1 MSKKSGLGKF
11 LAGAA
16 IGAGLGILFAPKK
29 GSETRA
35 IFKEKLDDLMIQIK
49 KIDVEEIKEEF
60 EDRIQE
66 IKEELADLDR
76 EKVLELAKEKA
87 IQLKNKSQELV
98 DLAID
103 KGTPILRDMA
113 EDVKAKTLEPLFFA
127 ILAAET
133 IVLVSPEPEMAMIQ
147 SSA

>member
-1 MSKKSGLGKF
+1 MSKKSGFGKF

-35 IFKEKLDDLMIQIK
+35 ILKEKLDDLMIQIK

-66 IKEELADLDR
+66 IKEELAELDK

-87 IQLKNKSQELV
+87 VQLKNKAQELV
-98 DLAID
+98 DLAIE

-113 EDVKAKTLEPLFFA
+113 EDVKVKTLEVSKQVVKKL
-127 ILAAET
+127 ET
-133 IVLVSPEPEMAMIQ
+133 KETK
-147 SSA
+147 

>member
-1 MSKKSGLGKF
+1 MSKKGSGFGKF

-35 IFKEKLDDLMIQIK
+35 ILKEKLDDLMIQIK

-66 IKEELADLDR
+66 IKEELADLDK

-87 IQLKNKSQELV
+87 VQLKNKAQELV
-98 DLAID
+98 DLAIE

-113 EDVKAKTLEPLFFA
+113 EDVKVKTLEVSKQVVKKL
-127 ILAAET
+127 ET
-133 IVLVSPEPEMAMIQ
+133 KEKAK
-147 SSA
+147 

>member
-1 MSKKSGLGKF
+1 MSKKSGFGKF

-35 IFKEKLDDLMIQIK
+35 ILKEKLDDLMIQIK

-66 IKEELADLDR
+66 IKEELADLDK

-87 IQLKNKSQELV
+87 VQLKNKAQELV

-113 EDVKAKTLEPLFFA
+113 EDVKVKTLEVSKQVVKKL
-127 ILAAET
+127 ET
-133 IVLVSPEPEMAMIQ
+133 KEKAK
-147 SSA
+147 

>member
-1 MSKKSGLGKF
+1 MSKKSGFGKF

-35 IFKEKLDDLMIQIK
+35 ILKEKLDELMIQIK
-49 KIDVEEIKEEF
+49 KIDVEEIKEE
-60 EDRIQE
+60 
-66 IKEELADLDR
+66 LADLDK
-76 EKVLELAKEKA
+76 EKVLELAKEKS
-87 IQLKNKSQELV
+87 IQLKNKAQELV

-113 EDVKAKTLEPLFFA
+113 EDVKVKTLEVSKQVVKKL
-127 ILAAET
+127 ET
-133 IVLVSPEPEMAMIQ
+133 KEKAK
-147 SSA
+147 

>member
-1 MSKKSGLGKF
+1 MSKEKKSGLGKF

-16 IGAGLGILFAPKK
+16 IGAGLGLLFAPKK

-35 IFKEKLDDLMIQIK
+35 ILKEKLDDLMIQIK

-66 IKEELADLDR
+66 IKEELADLDK

-87 IQLKNKSQELV
+87 VQLKNKAQELV

-113 EDVKAKTLEPLFFA
+113 EDVKVKTLEVSKQVVKKL
-127 ILAAET
+127 ET
-133 IVLVSPEPEMAMIQ
+133 KEKAK
-147 SSA
+147 

>member
-1 MSKKSGLGKF
+1 MSKKSGFGKF

-35 IFKEKLDDLMIQIK
+35 ILKEKLDDLMIQIK
-49 KIDVEEIKEEF
+49 KIDIEEIKEEF

-66 IKEELADLDR
+66 IKEELADLDK

-87 IQLKNKSQELV
+87 VQLKNKAQELV
-98 DLAID
+98 DLAIE

-113 EDVKAKTLEPLFFA
+113 EDVKVKTLEVSKQVVKKL
-127 ILAAET
+127 ET
-133 IVLVSPEPEMAMIQ
+133 KEQAK
-147 SSA
+147 

>member
-1 MSKKSGLGKF
+1 MSKKSGFGKF

-35 IFKEKLDDLMIQIK
+35 ILKEKLDELMIQIK

-60 EDRIQE
+60 EDRIKE
-66 IKEELADLDR
+66 IKEELADLDK
-76 EKVLELAKEKA
+76 EKVLELAKEKS
-87 IQLKNKSQELV
+87 IQLKNKAQELV
-98 DLAID
+98 ELAID

-113 EDVKAKTLEPLFFA
+113 EDVKVKTLEVSKQVVKKL
-127 ILAAET
+127 ET
-133 IVLVSPEPEMAMIQ
+133 KEKTK
-147 SSA
+147 

>member
-35 IFKEKLDDLMIQIK
+35 ILKEKLDDLMIQIK

-87 IQLKNKSQELV
+87 VQLKNKAQELV

-113 EDVKAKTLEPLFFA
+113 EDVKAKTLEVSKQVVKKL
-127 ILAAET
+127 ET
-133 IVLVSPEPEMAMIQ
+133 KVKTK
-147 SSA
+147 

>member
-1 MSKKSGLGKF
+1 MSKKSGFGKF

-35 IFKEKLDDLMIQIK
+35 ILKEKLDDLMIQIK

-66 IKEELADLDR
+66 IKEELADLDK

-87 IQLKNKSQELV
+87 IQLKNKAQELV
-98 DLAID
+98 DLAIE

-113 EDVKAKTLEPLFFA
+113 EDVKVKTLEVSKQVVKKL
-127 ILAAET
+127 ET
-133 IVLVSPEPEMAMIQ
+133 KEKTK
-147 SSA
+147 

>member
-1 MSKKSGLGKF
+1 MSKKSGFGKF

-35 IFKEKLDDLMIQIK
+35 ILKTKLDELMIQIK

-66 IKEELADLDR
+66 IKEELADLDK

-98 DLAID
+98 DLAIE

-113 EDVKAKTLEPLFFA
+113 EEVKVKTLEVSKQVVKKL
-127 ILAAET
+127 ET
-133 IVLVSPEPEMAMIQ
+133 KEKTK
-147 SSA
+147 

>member
-1 MSKKSGLGKF
+1 MSKKSGFGKF

-35 IFKEKLDDLMIQIK
+35 ILKEKLDELMIQIK

-66 IKEELADLDR
+66 IKEELADLDK

-87 IQLKNKSQELV
+87 VQLKNKAQELV

-103 KGTPILRDMA
+103 KGTPILRNMA
-113 EDVKAKTLEPLFFA
+113 EDVKVKTLEVSKQVVKKL
-127 ILAAET
+127 ET
-133 IVLVSPEPEMAMIQ
+133 KEKAK
-147 SSA
+147 

>member
-1 MSKKSGLGKF
+1 MSKKSGFGKF

-35 IFKEKLDDLMIQIK
+35 ILKEKLDDLMIQIK

-66 IKEELADLDR
+66 IKEELADLDK

-87 IQLKNKSQELV
+87 VQLKNKAQELV

-113 EDVKAKTLEPLFFA
+113 EDVKVKTLEVSKQVVKKL
-127 ILAAET
+127 ET
-133 IVLVSPEPEMAMIQ
+133 KEKTK
-147 SSA
+147 

>member
-1 MSKKSGLGKF
+1 MSKKSGFGKF

-35 IFKEKLDDLMIQIK
+35 ILKEKLDELMIQIK

-66 IKEELADLDR
+66 IKVEFKKAENNVEKKESKKEET
-76 EKVLELAKEKA
+76 
-87 IQLKNKSQELV
+87 V
-98 DLAID
+98 D
-103 KGTPILRDMA
+103 
-113 EDVKAKTLEPLFFA
+113 
-127 ILAAET
+127 
-133 IVLVSPEPEMAMIQ
+133 
-147 SSA
+147 